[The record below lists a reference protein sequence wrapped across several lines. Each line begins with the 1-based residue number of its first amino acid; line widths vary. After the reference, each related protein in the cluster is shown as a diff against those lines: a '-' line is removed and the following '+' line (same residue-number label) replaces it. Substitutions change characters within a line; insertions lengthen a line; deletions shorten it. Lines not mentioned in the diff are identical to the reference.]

1 MNTSA
6 TSARN
11 LFLNPMIRSPP
22 LVLLR
27 LLSIERPCSPTAGEW
42 LREKYPQNRGSQYEY
57 LRHNRLLRRW
67 EQSTDARNELGL
79 ISARQSTLQIRLGSD
94 CVSHRTQ
101 PAARAFHSARIFC
114 APTCAYVLLSTR
126 FALTGHEVRWL
137 PAIRPVRHLSVVICR
152 MTGPI
157 VRPSVPSR
165 LASQS
170 A

>member
-1 MNTSA
+1 
-6 TSARN
+6 
-11 LFLNPMIRSPP
+11 
-22 LVLLR
+22 
-27 LLSIERPCSPTAGEW
+27 
-42 LREKYPQNRGSQYEY
+42 
-57 LRHNRLLRRW
+57 
-67 EQSTDARNELGL
+67 L

-170 A
+170 AWDNDESGGAANRKRRGETSRDQGKKL